1 MSPSAT
7 PGIQSK
13 HSSCGFASFCRKG
26 SFAARVKRWPLPG
39 ELDCTATGAI
49 PVMGGE
55 HNDSGLESPALLKRL
70 QDAANLPDSNHPKAK
85 TGANWNLVQ
94 IWGHCDDND

>member
-1 MSPSAT
+1 MSPST
-7 PGIQSK
+7 TRGIQSK
-13 HSSCGFASFCRKG
+13 HSSCGFASCCREG

-39 ELDCTATGAI
+39 ELECMATGTI
-49 PVMGGE
+49 PVMGAE

-70 QDAANLPDSNHPKAK
+70 QDTANLPDSNHPKAK

-94 IWGHCDDND
+94 IWGHCDDID